1 MNAVYIEENGAYQF
15 DFSQALWATDELHRA
30 FHSTHVDLSDVDFV
44 AETETELILL
54 EYKNATITGAVKPE
68 AFRPSD
74 DNKIKKI
81 AWKYYDSWIY
91 LMALK
96 KEKPC
101 TYVYILEYPRAD
113 SVTRKAI
120 RNKIMNKLP
129 FDLQKLPQIKRQ
141 LIKELQVLSIDEWNN
156 HETYKRFPITP
167 VTNHS

>member
-96 KEKPC
+96 KKNLVHMSIFLS
-101 TYVYILEYPRAD
+101 T
-113 SVTRKAI
+113 
-120 RNKIMNKLP
+120 
-129 FDLQKLPQIKRQ
+129 Q
-141 LIKELQVLSIDEWNN
+141 ELTSNPKGNTKQN
-156 HETYKRFPITP
+156 HE
-167 VTNHS
+167 